1 MNWETVERPKS
12 KGRIWPAR
20 REVCLAVAL
29 NVLRGDDVNWKLFRE
44 LFTSWF
50 KIGLFTFG
58 GGYAMLP
65 LIEKEVIDRRQWSTQ
80 EEILDIFA
88 LSQSLPGAIAI
99 NSAIFLGYR
108 LGGVSGA
115 VVSAVGVVL
124 PSLLVILAIAVSFA
138 KLKGSESVMAAF
150 AGIRAAVA
158 GLVAAAA
165 VRIAR
170 SSVRNLTAVGFAAV
184 SLGISLFTE
193 IHAAWVILV
202 GALAGI
208 VIFYFLPLK
217 KGALEA
223 GEDKS

>member
-1 MNWETVERPKS
+1 
-12 KGRIWPAR
+12 
-20 REVCLAVAL
+20 
-29 NVLRGDDVNWKLFRE
+29 
-44 LFTSWF
+44 
-50 KIGLFTFG
+50 
-58 GGYAMLP
+58 
-65 LIEKEVIDRRQWSTQ
+65 
-80 EEILDIFA
+80 
-88 LSQSLPGAIAI
+88 
-99 NSAIFLGYR
+99 
-108 LGGVSGA
+108 
-115 VVSAVGVVL
+115 
-124 PSLLVILAIAVSFA
+124 
-138 KLKGSESVMAAF
+138 MAAF

-208 VIFYFLPLK
+208 VIFYFLPRK